1 MDATVLTICL
11 VVKYRVGWVS
21 THSFHTT
28 IHDLGRACLGEKG
41 VFFRG
46 SVFFSFFF
54 YANIAHRRPRRD
66 GVVVYVNLNR

>member
-1 MDATVLTICL
+1 MFSREIPSG
-11 VVKYRVGWVS
+11 VGINALFSHYHPRSWKGLS
-21 THSFHTT
+21 
-28 IHDLGRACLGEKG
+28 GREG